1 MARIRREGK
10 GRRGALGWG
19 VWHVAAGPPPRDVQ
33 VPIHDRIAL
42 MSARYNFH
50 GDPRRFPAV
59 ASFIFRR
66 YGRGIRYVAD
76 VAGGQGLLAK
86 LLRKRYGYEAEV
98 VDPRG
103 WRIKGVPG
111 REEEF
116 DPSEA
121 SYYDL
126 VVGVHPDE
134 ATRAIAVSA
143 LYTRTLLVP
152 CCNFWDSSRRLG
164 TMALVESLEAFYQR
178 YQIGHQ
184 RIVLDFRGPKNIGLV
199 TEPASREVEPSEV
212 VLPPDGGTEGEVR
225 SGGVWLAEKRSGG
238 DK

>member
-1 MARIRREGK
+1 
-10 GRRGALGWG
+10 
-19 VWHVAAGPPPRDVQ
+19 
-33 VPIHDRIAL
+33 

-50 GDPRRFPAV
+50 GDPARFPAV
-59 ASFIFRR
+59 ASLIFRT
-66 YGRGIRYVAD
+66 YGRGITYIAD
-76 VAGGQGLLAK
+76 VAGGQGLLAR
-86 LLRKRYGYEAEV
+86 LLRKRFGYEAEV

-116 DPSEA
+116 DPAQA

-126 VVGVHPDE
+126 VVGVHPDQ

-164 TMALVESLEAFYQR
+164 TMALAESLEEFYQR
-178 YQIGHQ
+178 HQIRHH
-184 RIVLDFRGPKNIGLV
+184 RVILDIRGPKNIALL
-199 TEPASREVEPSEV
+199 TEPAARKVDPSEV
-212 VLPPDGGTEGEVR
+212 ILPPYQEREGEPR
-225 SGGVWLAEKRSGG
+225 SPDVWLAEKRSR
-238 DK
+238 KER